1 MKEYR
6 GYYIYNTFSADD
18 GGYCAEVSNSKGE
31 TVYVTE
37 IYNTHY
43 KPERVARK
51 FIDKRRSSIAA
62 ISKLKDKS

>member
-1 MKEYR
+1 MNEYR
-6 GYYIYNTFSADD
+6 GYYIYNTFSPDD
-18 GGYCAEVSNSKGE
+18 GGYYAEVSNSKGE

-37 IYNTHY
+37 IYNTPH
-43 KPERVARK
+43 KAERVARK